1 MVAKNRIA
9 NRQNTQFLSPKIVS
23 IVISRAPLNVCLMRV
38 LRVPVHSAADSR
50 PGLGGECRDPF
61 YAPGC
66 ENPDPPKGSLN
77 NPVFLHKLTG
87 PLRVSGKKGVG
98 TYLQILNLK
107 LRHCYT

>member
-50 PGLGGECRDPF
+50 PGLGGRMQRPF
-61 YAPGC
+61 LCPRVRKSG
-66 ENPDPPKGSLN
+66 PPKG
-77 NPVFLHKLTG
+77 VVK
-87 PLRVSGKKGVG
+87 
-98 TYLQILNLK
+98 
-107 LRHCYT
+107 